1 MRSRLSGPLL
11 AALLLG
17 LASPALA
24 STIVTLSSVSSD
36 ATDPSLLDAE
46 FEFSVAGSTLTL
58 TVTNTGSDFNISEIY
73 FNASGLV
80 TSLSLTS
87 ATHSAQ
93 GDVSAAWLP
102 IELGSMPDG
111 FGAFDFGLTDGVG
124 ENNPNIIEPGED
136 IVFVFAITGS
146 GGYTDAD
153 FIVGNEN
160 GYTAAAK
167 FMNGPPDP
175 ECAGLTEP
183 TEMCPEAADTE
194 DSAFGTVPEPLTAW
208 LLAAGLAGLLAAG
221 RKRS

>member
-1 MRSRLSGPLL
+1 MHPRLFGSLL

-24 STIVTLSSVSSD
+24 TTIVTLSSVSSD
-36 ATDPSLLDAE
+36 ATDPSLLDAD
-46 FEFSVAGSTLTL
+46 FEFSVSGSTLTL
-58 TVTNTGSDFNISEIY
+58 TVTNTGSDFNINEIY

-80 TSLSLTS
+80 TGLSLTS
-87 ATHSAQ
+87 ATHSVA

-102 IELGSMPDG
+102 IELGSTPDG

-136 IVFVFAITGS
+136 IVFLFAITGS
-146 GGYTDAD
+146 GGYADAD

-167 FMNGPPDP
+167 FVNGPDDP
-175 ECAGLTEP
+175 EFPG
-183 TEMCPEAADTE
+183 DE